1 MGVVWGKVAI
11 VLDIGLTVKKQN
23 TAFNDRQEIFNFFT
37 SGFGMF
43 LRQTTHSKPV
53 IVSIITA
60 TFVIIIINIIKRHSK
75 LYGKH
80 RKVEEI

>member
-1 MGVVWGKVAI
+1 MI
-11 VLDIGLTVKKQN
+11 DKK
-23 TAFNDRQEIFNFFT
+23 FSIFFIR
-37 SGFGMF
+37 GFGML

-60 TFVIIIINIIKRHSK
+60 TFVIIIITIIKGHSK

-80 RKVEEI
+80 RKVKEI

>member
-1 MGVVWGKVAI
+1 M
-11 VLDIGLTVKKQN
+11 L
-23 TAFNDRQEIFNFFT
+23 
-37 SGFGMF
+37 

-60 TFVIIIINIIKRHSK
+60 TFVIIIITIIKGHSK